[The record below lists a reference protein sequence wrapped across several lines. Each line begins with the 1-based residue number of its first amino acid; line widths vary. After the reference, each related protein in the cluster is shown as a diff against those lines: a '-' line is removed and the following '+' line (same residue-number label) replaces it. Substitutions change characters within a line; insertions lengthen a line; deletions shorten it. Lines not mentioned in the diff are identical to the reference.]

1 MSDGKNTENKGFFS
15 RIFGGLTGSSESDV
29 KEKSSVELPSPSAIK
44 AMKKADIV
52 STAKEHGLE
61 LDISNTK
68 AQLLESWENHF
79 SNDDSPSAV
88 DDAAEIMAESAAN
101 SSKPAEEAPEESSAE
116 EAPEEET
123 PSEEPASE
131 EAPEEETSAE
141 EAPAEEATPE
151 EAPVEEEALAEE
163 APLEEEASAEEV
175 PEEAAPEEAS
185 VEEAPAEEAPAEE
198 APEEALAEEVA
209 SEEEAPAEETPAE
222 EASPVISDVEKSPAS
237 IISDFEKSQLKEDVP
252 SFRPGDTVSVSVK
265 VKDGQRTRLQ
275 AFEGVVMSVRNSGL
289 NSSFIVRKISSG
301 IGVERTFQLHSPL
314 IDSISVKRKGDV
326 RKAKLFY
333 LRERSGKSAR
343 IKERLD

>member
-1 MSDGKNTENKGFFS
+1 MSNDKKTDNKGFFS
-15 RIFGGLTGSSESDV
+15 RIFGGLIGSSKTEV
-29 KEKSSVELPSPSAIK
+29 EEKPSVELPSPSAIK

-52 STAKEHGLE
+52 ATAKEHGLE

-79 SNDDSPSAV
+79 STDDSPSAV
-88 DDAAEIMAESAAN
+88 DDAAEVMAESAG
-101 SSKPAEEAPEESSAE
+101 S
-116 EAPEEET
+116 T
-123 PSEEPASE
+123 SE
-131 EAPEEETSAE
+131 SAE
-141 EAPAEEATPE
+141 EAPAEEA
-151 EAPVEEEALAEE
+151 AP
-163 APLEEEASAEEV
+163 
-175 PEEAAPEEAS
+175 
-185 VEEAPAEEAPAEE
+185 EEAPAEEE
-198 APEEALAEEVA
+198 AA
-209 SEEEAPAEETPAE
+209 
-222 EASPVISDVEKSPAS
+222 PVISDVEKSPAS
-237 IISDFEKSQLKEDVP
+237 IVSDFEKSQLKEDLP

>member
-1 MSDGKNTENKGFFS
+1 MSDDKKTEKKGFFS
-15 RIFGGLTGSSESDV
+15 RIFGGLTGSSESDI
-29 KEKSSVELPSPSAIK
+29 KEKPSVELPSPSAVK

-52 STAKEHGLE
+52 ATAKEHGLE

-79 SNDDSPSAV
+79 SNDDAPSAV
-88 DDAAEIMAESAAN
+88 DDAAEAMAESAAN
-101 SSKPAEEAPEESSAE
+101 SSESAE
-116 EAPEEET
+116 EAAPEET
-123 PSEEPASE
+123 P
-131 EAPEEETSAE
+131 AE
-141 EAPAEEATPE
+141 E
-151 EAPVEEEALAEE
+151 EAPVEEEA
-163 APLEEEASAEEV
+163 
-175 PEEAAPEEAS
+175 
-185 VEEAPAEEAPAEE
+185 PAEEAA
-198 APEEALAEEVA
+198 
-209 SEEEAPAEETPAE
+209 
-222 EASPVISDVEKSPAS
+222 PVISDVEKSPAS
-237 IISDFEKSQLKEDVP
+237 IVSDFEKSQLKEDLP

>member
-1 MSDGKNTENKGFFS
+1 MSDDKKTEKKGFFS

-29 KEKSSVELPSPSAIK
+29 KEKPSVELPSPSAIK

-61 LDISNTK
+61 LDITNTK

-88 DDAAEIMAESAAN
+88 DDAAEAMAESAAKT
-101 SSKPAEEAPEESSAE
+101 SESIEEAP
-116 EAPEEET
+116 
-123 PSEEPASE
+123 
-131 EAPEEETSAE
+131 
-141 EAPAEEATPE
+141 
-151 EAPVEEEALAEE
+151 
-163 APLEEEASAEEV
+163 
-175 PEEAAPEEAS
+175 
-185 VEEAPAEEAPAEE
+185 VEEAPAEEA
-198 APEEALAEEVA
+198 APEEDAAP
-209 SEEEAPAEETPAE
+209 EEEAPAEEA
-222 EASPVISDVEKSPAS
+222 APVISDVEKSPAS
-237 IISDFEKSQLKEDVP
+237 IVSDFEKSQLKEDLP

>member
-1 MSDGKNTENKGFFS
+1 MSDDKKTENKGFFS

-61 LDISNTK
+61 LDITNTK

-88 DDAAEIMAESAAN
+88 DDAAEAMAESAAKT
-101 SSKPAEEAPEESSAE
+101 SESIEEAPV
-116 EAPEEET
+116 
-123 PSEEPASE
+123 
-131 EAPEEETSAE
+131 E

-151 EAPVEEEALAEE
+151 EEALVEEAPEEEA
-163 APLEEEASAEEV
+163 PV
-175 PEEAAPEEAS
+175 EEAAPE
-185 VEEAPAEEAPAEE
+185 EEAPAEEAPAEE
-198 APEEALAEEVA
+198 AA
-209 SEEEAPAEETPAE
+209 
-222 EASPVISDVEKSPAS
+222 PVISDVEKSPAS
-237 IISDFEKSQLKEDVP
+237 IVSDFEKSQLKENVP

>member
-1 MSDGKNTENKGFFS
+1 MSDDKKTENKGFFS
-15 RIFGGLTGSSESDV
+15 RIFGGLIGSSETDV

-61 LDISNTK
+61 LDITNTK

-88 DDAAEIMAESAAN
+88 DDAAEAMAESAAKT
-101 SSKPAEEAPEESSAE
+101 SEPIEEAPAEE
-116 EAPEEET
+116 EAPEEE
-123 PSEEPASE
+123 
-131 EAPEEETSAE
+131 AP
-141 EAPAEEATPE
+141 
-151 EAPVEEEALAEE
+151 
-163 APLEEEASAEEV
+163 
-175 PEEAAPEEAS
+175 
-185 VEEAPAEEAPAEE
+185 VEEAPAEEA
-198 APEEALAEEVA
+198 APEE
-209 SEEEAPAEETPAE
+209 EAA
-222 EASPVISDVEKSPAS
+222 PVISDVEKSPAS
-237 IISDFEKSQLKEDVP
+237 IVSDFEKSQLKEDLP

>member
-1 MSDGKNTENKGFFS
+1 MSDDKKTENKGFFS
-15 RIFGGLTGSSESDV
+15 RIFGGLIGSSESDV

-61 LDISNTK
+61 LDITNTK

-88 DDAAEIMAESAAN
+88 DDAAEAMAESAAKT
-101 SSKPAEEAPEESSAE
+101 SESIEEAP
-116 EAPEEET
+116 
-123 PSEEPASE
+123 
-131 EAPEEETSAE
+131 
-141 EAPAEEATPE
+141 
-151 EAPVEEEALAEE
+151 
-163 APLEEEASAEEV
+163 
-175 PEEAAPEEAS
+175 
-185 VEEAPAEEAPAEE
+185 VEEAPAEEAAPEEE
-198 APEEALAEEVA
+198 APV
-209 SEEEAPAEETPAE
+209 EEAPAEEA
-222 EASPVISDVEKSPAS
+222 APVISDVEKSPAS
-237 IISDFEKSQLKEDVP
+237 IVSDFEKSQLKEDLP

>member
-1 MSDGKNTENKGFFS
+1 MSDDKKTENKGFFS

-29 KEKSSVELPSPSAIK
+29 KEKPSVELPSPSAIK

-61 LDISNTK
+61 LDITNTK

-88 DDAAEIMAESAAN
+88 DDAAEAMAESAAKT
-101 SSKPAEEAPEESSAE
+101 SESI
-116 EAPEEET
+116 
-123 PSEEPASE
+123 
-131 EAPEEETSAE
+131 E
-141 EAPAEEATPE
+141 EAPAEETAPEE
-151 EAPVEEEALAEE
+151 EAP
-163 APLEEEASAEEV
+163 
-175 PEEAAPEEAS
+175 
-185 VEEAPAEEAPAEE
+185 VEEAPAEEAA
-198 APEEALAEEVA
+198 
-209 SEEEAPAEETPAE
+209 
-222 EASPVISDVEKSPAS
+222 PVISDVEKSPAS
-237 IISDFEKSQLKEDVP
+237 IVSDFEKSQLKEDLP

>member
-1 MSDGKNTENKGFFS
+1 MSNDKKTENKGFFS
-15 RIFGGLTGSSESDV
+15 RIFGGLLGSSKTEV

-52 STAKEHGLE
+52 ATAKEHGLE

-68 AQLLESWENHF
+68 VQLLESWEKHF
-79 SNDDSPSAV
+79 LNDDSPSAV
-88 DDAAEIMAESAAN
+88 DDAAEVMAESAADL
-101 SSKPAEEAPEESSAE
+101 SD
-116 EAPEEET
+116 
-123 PSEEPASE
+123 
-131 EAPEEETSAE
+131 
-141 EAPAEEATPE
+141 
-151 EAPVEEEALAEE
+151 
-163 APLEEEASAEEV
+163 
-175 PEEAAPEEAS
+175 S
-185 VEEAPAEEAPAEE
+185 VEEAPAEEATSDE
-198 APEEALAEEVA
+198 APV
-209 SEEEAPAEETPAE
+209 EEEAPAEEAAPEE
-222 EASPVISDVEKSPAS
+222 EAPAISDVEKSPAS
-237 IISDFEKSQLKEDVP
+237 IVSDFEKSQLKEDVP

-265 VKDGQRTRLQ
+265 VKDGERTRLQ

>member
-1 MSDGKNTENKGFFS
+1 MSDDKKTENKGFFS

-29 KEKSSVELPSPSAIK
+29 KEKPSVELPSPSAIK

-61 LDISNTK
+61 LDITNTK

-88 DDAAEIMAESAAN
+88 DDAAEAMAESAAKT
-101 SSKPAEEAPEESSAE
+101 SESI
-116 EAPEEET
+116 
-123 PSEEPASE
+123 
-131 EAPEEETSAE
+131 
-141 EAPAEEATPE
+141 E
-151 EAPVEEEALAEE
+151 EAPVEEA
-163 APLEEEASAEEV
+163 
-175 PEEAAPEEAS
+175 
-185 VEEAPAEEAPAEE
+185 
-198 APEEALAEEVA
+198 APEEALAEEA
-209 SEEEAPAEETPAE
+209 APEEEAPAEEA
-222 EASPVISDVEKSPAS
+222 APVISDVEKSPAS
-237 IISDFEKSQLKEDVP
+237 IVSDFEKSQLKEDLP

-314 IDSISVKRKGDV
+314 IDSILVKRKGDV

>member
-1 MSDGKNTENKGFFS
+1 MSDDKKTENKGFFS
-15 RIFGGLTGSSESDV
+15 RIFGGLIGSSESDI

-61 LDISNTK
+61 LDITNTK

-88 DDAAEIMAESAAN
+88 DDAAEAMAESAAKT
-101 SSKPAEEAPEESSAE
+101 SESIEEVHEEAVPE
-116 EAPEEET
+116 
-123 PSEEPASE
+123 
-131 EAPEEETSAE
+131 E
-141 EAPAEEATPE
+141 EAPAEEAAPEE
-151 EAPVEEEALAEE
+151 EAPVEE
-163 APLEEEASAEEV
+163 APA
-175 PEEAAPEEAS
+175 EEAAPE
-185 VEEAPAEEAPAEE
+185 EEAPAEEAPAEE
-198 APEEALAEEVA
+198 AA
-209 SEEEAPAEETPAE
+209 
-222 EASPVISDVEKSPAS
+222 PVISDVEKSPAS
-237 IISDFEKSQLKEDVP
+237 IVSDFEKSQLKEDLP

>member
-1 MSDGKNTENKGFFS
+1 MSDDKKTENKGFFS

-61 LDISNTK
+61 LDITNTK

-88 DDAAEIMAESAAN
+88 DDAAEAMAESAAKT
-101 SSKPAEEAPEESSAE
+101 SESIEEAPVEEAPAEEA
-116 EAPEEET
+116 APEEEA
-123 PSEEPASE
+123 PLEEA
-131 EAPEEETSAE
+131 APEEEAPVE

-151 EAPVEEEALAEE
+151 EEALVEE
-163 APLEEEASAEEV
+163 APE
-175 PEEAAPEEAS
+175 
-185 VEEAPAEEAPAEE
+185 EEAPAEEAPAEE
-198 APEEALAEEVA
+198 AA
-209 SEEEAPAEETPAE
+209 
-222 EASPVISDVEKSPAS
+222 PVISDVEKSPAS
-237 IISDFEKSQLKEDVP
+237 IVSDFEKSQLKENVP

>member
-1 MSDGKNTENKGFFS
+1 MSDDKKTEKRGFFS
-15 RIFGGLTGSSESDV
+15 RIFGGLTGSSRTEV
-29 KEKSSVELPSPSAIK
+29 EEKPSVELPSPSAIK

-52 STAKEHGLE
+52 ATAKEHGLE

-68 AQLLESWENHF
+68 VQLLESWEKHF
-79 SNDDSPSAV
+79 LNDDSPSAV
-88 DDAAEIMAESAAN
+88 DDAAEAMAESASN
-101 SSKPAEEAPEESSAE
+101 
-116 EAPEEET
+116 
-123 PSEEPASE
+123 ASE
-131 EAPEEETSAE
+131 
-141 EAPAEEATPE
+141 
-151 EAPVEEEALAEE
+151 
-163 APLEEEASAEEV
+163 
-175 PEEAAPEEAS
+175 S
-185 VEEAPAEEAPAEE
+185 VEEAPAEEAA
-198 APEEALAEEVA
+198 
-209 SEEEAPAEETPAE
+209 
-222 EASPVISDVEKSPAS
+222 PVISDVEKSPAS
-237 IISDFEKSQLKEDVP
+237 IVSDFEKSQLKEDLP

-333 LRERSGKSAR
+333 LRDRSGKSAR

>member
-1 MSDGKNTENKGFFS
+1 MSDDKKTENKGFFS

-68 AQLLESWENHF
+68 AQLLESWDNHF

-88 DDAAEIMAESAAN
+88 DDAAEAMAESAAN
-101 SSKPAEEAPEESSAE
+101 TSESV
-116 EAPEEET
+116 
-123 PSEEPASE
+123 
-131 EAPEEETSAE
+131 
-141 EAPAEEATPE
+141 E
-151 EAPVEEEALAEE
+151 EAPVEEVPEEE
-163 APLEEEASAEEV
+163 APV
-175 PEEAAPEEAS
+175 EEAAPEEEAP
-185 VEEAPAEEAPAEE
+185 VEEAAPEEEAAPAEEVPAKE
-198 APEEALAEEVA
+198 AA
-209 SEEEAPAEETPAE
+209 
-222 EASPVISDVEKSPAS
+222 PVISDVEKSPAS
-237 IISDFEKSQLKEDVP
+237 IVSDFEKSQLKEDVP

>member
-1 MSDGKNTENKGFFS
+1 MSNDKKTENKGFFS
-15 RIFGGLTGSSESDV
+15 RIFGGLTGSSKTEV
-29 KEKSSVELPSPSAIK
+29 EEKPSAELPSPSAIK

-52 STAKEHGLE
+52 ATAKEHGLE

-79 SNDDSPSAV
+79 STDDSPSAV
-88 DDAAEIMAESAAN
+88 DDAAEVMAESAAN
-101 SSKPAEEAPEESSAE
+101 ASESAPEEATAEEETPAEEA
-116 EAPEEET
+116 
-123 PSEEPASE
+123 
-131 EAPEEETSAE
+131 
-141 EAPAEEATPE
+141 APAE
-151 EAPVEEEALAEE
+151 
-163 APLEEEASAEEV
+163 
-175 PEEAAPEEAS
+175 
-185 VEEAPAEEAPAEE
+185 EEAPAEEAPAEE
-198 APEEALAEEVA
+198 AAPEEAPAEEA
-209 SEEEAPAEETPAE
+209 APAEEEAPAEEAAPEEAPAEEATPAE
-222 EASPVISDVEKSPAS
+222 EEAPAEEAAPVISDVEKSPAS
-237 IISDFEKSQLKEDVP
+237 IVSDFEKSQLKEDLP